1 MFMAESFVA
10 NATKLTHDNILT
22 NRKTI
27 QGGGAKLSS
36 KSSAKRTD
44 EAKLMTLHSSS
55 TSFHAE
61 KNGKS
66 GCSFRRPSLWIVSLP
81 FQILSPFPQDMTNV
95 MGKRSPR
102 IEK

>member
-10 NATKLTHDNILT
+10 NTTKLTHDNILT
-22 NRKTI
+22 NRNTI

-61 KNGKS
+61 KTAGRAVLLDAPPF
-66 GCSFRRPSLWIVSLP
+66 GLFRFLSKFFCP
-81 FQILSPFPQDMTNV
+81 FHKT
-95 MGKRSPR
+95 
-102 IEK
+102 